1 MFSVNMLQ
9 FLFQGT
15 CSNVRKVNSCSD
27 WMIVNIAVVD
37 EVNEFYLYFCIKT
50 WNMSALFIWSH
61 RRLHSESFL
70 QTFTAI
76 LSENIL
82 VNGELRD
89 QSPLDITPGE
99 DY

>member
-1 MFSVNMLQ
+1 MNKTLEKMLSVNMLQ

-50 WNMSALFIWSH
+50 
-61 RRLHSESFL
+61 
-70 QTFTAI
+70 
-76 LSENIL
+76 
-82 VNGELRD
+82 
-89 QSPLDITPGE
+89 
-99 DY
+99 